1 MSESSGIM
9 QLTGKQ
15 NRFLR
20 GLGHGLQPY
29 VMIGK
34 NHLSGDV
41 INATKEALETHELIK
56 VRIQEGCLTDR
67 KIVLTL
73 VGSGPAAGMEDW
85 MAPSFDAAKAG
96 WKKGLPPFGQLGGK
110 LEPLRNAGSRHL
122 ATGAIGEQRLI
133 GGVWEMLDPA
143 AQLLRGCRLD
153 RFGSSGQERS
163 TRVRALR
170 LPGWRS
176 RARPT

>member
-67 KIVLTL
+67 KTVAAELARET
-73 VGSGPAAGMEDW
+73 GSAVVQILGHTFLLYRPGDNQVIN
-85 MAPSFDAAKAG
+85 
-96 WKKGLPPFGQLGGK
+96 LP
-110 LEPLRNAGSRHL
+110 
-122 ATGAIGEQRLI
+122 
-133 GGVWEMLDPA
+133 
-143 AQLLRGCRLD
+143 
-153 RFGSSGQERS
+153 
-163 TRVRALR
+163 
-170 LPGWRS
+170 
-176 RARPT
+176 